1 MLPAILRSARHPGT
15 DVPVGGDR
23 RPDRRRA
30 VANLAGGR
38 ASRPDPVLHRSW
50 QVALLTET
58 DIQQLRDLLD
68 LLVTVT
74 HTLDPWLRR
83 WSSTTGPGPDRLLV
97 AFADRVL
104 PDALAG
110 SCRLG
115 FYDDY
120 DGTRELTAWL
130 LDHAW
135 LRVGVRP
142 DGARLDEAFTM
153 LITYPPEQDA
163 EASRRSESRSPTG
176 ALCTGHRVR
185 MPISRPQ
192 WTVSRGALQPLAEAL
207 ENPPLVDQGGYT
219 FCSSDGAELII
230 GRGRP
235 DQLGVWSEFDPTGP
249 RLHDCEA
256 SR

>member
-1 MLPAILRSARHPGT
+1 MYQLEVIGVRIADARWQTWPAAE
-15 DVPVGGDR
+15 
-23 RPDRRRA
+23 RRA
-30 VANLAGGR
+30 LIR
-38 ASRPDPVLHRSW
+38 VLHRWW

-74 HTLDPWLRR
+74 HTLGPWLRR

-192 WTVSRGALQPLAEAL
+192 WTVTEARCSRLPKRWRTRRWSTRAATRSA
-207 ENPPLVDQGGYT
+207 
-219 FCSSDGAELII
+219 
-230 GRGRP
+230 RP
-235 DQLGVWSEFDPTGP
+235 TAWS
-249 RLHDCEA
+249 
-256 SR
+256 